1 LDTDVS
7 ICSLSIEAREMKNMD
22 KISAWRSQLDYATL
36 ILMLI
41 LFEFIVSVIMLLV
54 GYLTGNAY
62 FRGVGIGL
70 IISWVTSA
78 LAYFIV
84 KKAKATFSRA
94 QQQKTN

>member
-1 LDTDVS
+1 
-7 ICSLSIEAREMKNMD
+7 MD
-22 KISAWRSQLDYATL
+22 KISTWRKNLDYATL

-62 FRGVGIGL
+62 FQGVGIGL

-84 KKAKATFSRA
+84 KKAKAT
-94 QQQKTN
+94 

>member
-1 LDTDVS
+1 VKD
-7 ICSLSIEAREMKNMD
+7 MD
-22 KISAWRSQLDYATL
+22 KISTWRKNLDYATL

-84 KKAKATFSRA
+84 KKAKAT
-94 QQQKTN
+94 